1 MNIVDGI
8 EREQMRM
15 DVPYLWAGDKLKVH
29 YRIREGDKVR
39 VQIFEGVLV
48 AQKRGGMGASIT
60 VRKVSFGVGVE
71 RVFPVHTPMIEKIEV
86 VSHSKVRRSKL
97 YYLRNLKGK
106 AARLKELRFV

>member
-1 MNIVDGI
+1 MNMMQYV

-15 DVPYLWAGDKLKVH
+15 DIPFLRTGDKVRVH

-39 VQIFEGVLV
+39 VQVYEGVLIG
-48 AQKRGGMGASIT
+48 QSRGGLGASIT

-71 RVFPVHTPMIEKIEV
+71 RVFPIHTPMIEKLEV
-86 VSHSKVRRSKL
+86 MSHSRVRRGKL

-106 AARLKELRFV
+106 AARLKELRFA